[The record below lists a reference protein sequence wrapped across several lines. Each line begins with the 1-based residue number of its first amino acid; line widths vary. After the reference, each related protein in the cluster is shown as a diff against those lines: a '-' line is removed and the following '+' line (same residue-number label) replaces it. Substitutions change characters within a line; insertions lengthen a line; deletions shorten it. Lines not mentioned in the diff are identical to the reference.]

1 MRNNTLT
8 SLSHRLS
15 ALTRR
20 SPERARFR
28 TQEGDKEFEMATAD
42 ERMQILRMIENRQI
56 SAEEGAR
63 LLSALEDKPGPEAP
77 PPPSPQ
83 TRGRWLNV
91 CVTDQRSGKRKVNV
105 RIPLSLVDVG
115 LKLGAKFSPVGLE
128 GLDMNQIMSA
138 VKAGGMGKIVDVE
151 DEEDGEHVEIYVE

>member
-1 MRNNTLT
+1 
-8 SLSHRLS
+8 
-15 ALTRR
+15 
-20 SPERARFR
+20 
-28 TQEGDKEFEMATAD
+28 MATAD
-42 ERMQILRMIENRQI
+42 ERMQILRMIENRQL

-63 LLSALEDKPGPEAP
+63 LLAALEDKPALEAP

-91 CVTDQRSGKRKVNV
+91 RVTDQRSGKRKVNV

-128 GLDMNQIMSA
+128 GLDMNQIMAA
-138 VKAGGMGKIVDVE
+138 VKAGGTGKIVDVE
-151 DEEDGEHVEIYVE
+151 DEEDGEHVEVYIE

>member
-1 MRNNTLT
+1 
-8 SLSHRLS
+8 
-15 ALTRR
+15 
-20 SPERARFR
+20 
-28 TQEGDKEFEMATAD
+28 MATAD
-42 ERMQILRMIENRQI
+42 ERMQILKMIENRQI

-63 LLSALEDKPGPEAP
+63 LLSALENKPGLET

-83 TRGRWLNV
+83 TRGRWLTV
-91 CVTDQRSGKRKVNV
+91 RVTDQRSGKRKVNV

>member
-1 MRNNTLT
+1 
-8 SLSHRLS
+8 
-15 ALTRR
+15 
-20 SPERARFR
+20 
-28 TQEGDKEFEMATAD
+28 MATAD
-42 ERMQILRMIENRQI
+42 ERIQILRMIENRQI

-63 LLSALEDKPGPEAP
+63 LLAALEDKPSPELP

-91 CVTDQRSGKRKVNV
+91 RVTDQRSGKRKVNV

-115 LKLGAKFSPVGLE
+115 LKLGAKFSPVGIE
-128 GLDMNQIMSA
+128 GLDMNQIMAA

-151 DEEDGEHVEIYVE
+151 DEEDGVHVEVYIE